1 MNLLQKRS
9 RFVWTKKCALVSLLL
24 LNIAAFFVAEVQ
36 AQEAKYSLKPTP
48 KTVAWGYYDAK
59 ATPALRVKSSDTVA
73 VQTPSPSTPDQEEK
87 PIIYVKHL
95 EPPLHYPAVARAA
108 QLQGTVIV
116 KLTIAADGAVL
127 TAESSSGYPL
137 LRDETEKLVKKWT
150 FGCANCSP
158 RVPYEKTIKFIYRL
172 EGEGISY
179 DDTRIVMD
187 LPNEVTITASPR
199 ECDHCP
205 PKKSSH
211 GGTK

>member
-1 MNLLQKRS
+1 MTRLGVGFLL
-9 RFVWTKKCALVSLLL
+9 FVWSLCAQDA
-24 LNIAAFFVAEVQ
+24 NAQ
-36 AQEAKYSLKPTP
+36 ATYTLKTP
-48 KTVAWGYYDAK
+48 PV
-59 ATPALRVKSSDTVA
+59 LRVKSGDTVA

-116 KLTIAADGAVL
+116 KLTITADGAVL

-179 DDTRIVMD
+179 DDSRVVMD
-187 LPNEVTITASPR
+187 LPDVVTVTASPR

-205 PKKSSH
+205 RKKSTP